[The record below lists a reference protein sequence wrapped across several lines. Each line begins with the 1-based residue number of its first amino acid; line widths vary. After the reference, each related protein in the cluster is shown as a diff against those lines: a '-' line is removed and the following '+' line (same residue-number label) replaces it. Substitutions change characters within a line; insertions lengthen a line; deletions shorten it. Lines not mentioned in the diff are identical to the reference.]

1 MDLQYTWFIL
11 VTENQKNV
19 KLYLIRKN
27 KQGHKIKATSLKQDK
42 VNTLVSKLL
51 ATVTENRKEF
61 KKSIHHKLKEY
72 QNPTL
77 FFYIVSLG
85 LIVELFTTFSLILRG
100 LNIFEMLNFMRI
112 FVSCF
117 DKVEWIFCTQF
128 SIIFLSRLKFQ
139 TIFVSKL

>member
-1 MDLQYTWFIL
+1 MDLQYTLFIL

-27 KQGHKIKATSLKQDK
+27 KQGHKIKATSLKEDK

-77 FFYIVSLG
+77 FFLHS
-85 LIVELFTTFSLILRG
+85 
-100 LNIFEMLNFMRI
+100 
-112 FVSCF
+112 
-117 DKVEWIFCTQF
+117 Q
-128 SIIFLSRLKFQ
+128 SRADSRVVYHF
-139 TIFVSKL
+139 